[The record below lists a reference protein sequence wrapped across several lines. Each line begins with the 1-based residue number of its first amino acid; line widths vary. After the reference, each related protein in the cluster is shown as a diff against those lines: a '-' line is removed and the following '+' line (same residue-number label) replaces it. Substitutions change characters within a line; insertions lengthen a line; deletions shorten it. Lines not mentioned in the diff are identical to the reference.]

1 MWDEKVLDVYTSFR
15 EEGKW
20 GLNLPHISQ
29 SLDFGIK
36 DTVICIQMTT
46 SERQRE
52 RETLT
57 EY

>member
-1 MWDEKVLDVYTSFR
+1 MWDENVLDVYTSFR

-29 SLDFGIK
+29 SLDFGIQ

-46 SERQRE
+46 SERE
-52 RETLT
+52 REKH
-57 EY
+57 